1 MVQFRHKNEQKR
13 KLGKILFFG
22 EKLAILEE
30 NNDRY
35 PSNLDTDPDPDPDPG
50 PALEKN

>member
-1 MVQFRHKNEQKR
+1 M
-13 KLGKILFFG
+13 FFG

-50 PALEKN
+50 PALEKNESGSGSRNISIGFTIF